1 MRRKNASSPR
11 TKVPIELTPLLDVIF
26 IILFIVIISNA
37 LNTKKVTAEAES
49 EAAAARREVSALEK
63 ELSARDQAAKEKDKE
78 IETLEAQLFDQ
89 EALKE
94 GYEQR
99 IAELEGT
106 VIGRRVKIVSVS
118 CIYDEKDSTHRKL
131 SAAAPGAEPLTID
144 FGNDTAEMSFARL
157 SNWLENYIETNTRAG
172 ADKSE
177 RVIIVLSVG
186 SERILKRDREAL
198 DRIIAGLEAKYVDV
212 Y

>member
-1 MRRKNASSPR
+1 MKRKNSSA
-11 TKVPIELTPLLDVIF
+11 PIELTPLLDVIF

-49 EAAAARREVSALEK
+49 EAAAARREVGELEK
-63 ELSARDQAAKEKDKE
+63 ELSARDRAAAEKDSE
-78 IETLEAQLFDQ
+78 IESLEAQLFDQ

-99 IAELEGT
+99 IEELEGS

-118 CIYDEKDSTHRKL
+118 CIYDEADTTHRKL
-131 SAAAPGAEPLTID
+131 AAAAPDGVFPSVD
-144 FGNDTAEMSFARL
+144 FNNDNAVSTFTRL
-157 SNWLENYIETNTRAG
+157 ERWLEEYVEANTRAG
-172 ADKSE
+172 AEKSE

-198 DRIIAGLEAKYVDV
+198 DRIIAGLEAKYDDV

>member
-1 MRRKNASSPR
+1 MKRKKPSSA
-11 TKVPIELTPLLDVIF
+11 PIELTPLLDVIF

-49 EAAAARREVSALEK
+49 EAAEARREVKLLESEAATK
-63 ELSARDQAAKEKDKE
+63 DQEIASLAAQ
-78 IETLEAQLFDQ
+78 IFDQ
-89 EALKE
+89 EAMTAQ
-94 GYEQR
+94 YEQR
-99 IAELEGT
+99 IDELEGS
-106 VIGRRVKIVSVS
+106 VIGRRVKIVSIS
-118 CIYDEKDSTHRKL
+118 CIYDEADTTRRRL
-131 SAAAPGAEPLTID
+131 TAAAPDAESFTVD
-144 FGNDTAEMSFARL
+144 FTSDTAEMSFGRL
-157 SNWLENYIETNTRAG
+157 NNWLEQYIENNTRAG

-198 DRIIAGLEAKYVDV
+198 DRIIAGLEAKYDDV

>member
-1 MRRKNASSPR
+1 MKRKNRSSA
-11 TKVPIELTPLLDVIF
+11 PIELTPLLDVIF

-49 EAAAARREVSALEK
+49 EVSDARREVKLLES
-63 ELSARDQAAKEKDKE
+63 EAARKDE
-78 IETLEAQLFDQ
+78 AIESLEAQIFDQ
-89 EALKE
+89 DAMAAQ
-94 GYEQR
+94 YEQR
-99 IAELEGT
+99 IDELEGS
-106 VIGRRVKIVSVS
+106 VIGRRVKIVSIS
-118 CIYDEKDSTHRKL
+118 CIYDEADTTRRRL
-131 SAAAPGAEPLTID
+131 TAAAPDAEAFTVD
-144 FGNDTAEMSFARL
+144 FTSDTAEMSFGRL
-157 SNWLENYIETNTRAG
+157 NNWLEQYIENNTRAG

-198 DRIIAGLEAKYVDV
+198 DRIIAGLEAKYDDV

>member
-1 MRRKNASSPR
+1 MKRKNRSSA
-11 TKVPIELTPLLDVIF
+11 PIELTPLLDVIF

-49 EAAAARREVSALEK
+49 EAREARREVKLLES
-63 ELSARDQAAKEKDKE
+63 EAAARDEE
-78 IETLEAQLFDQ
+78 IESLAAQIFDQ
-89 EALKE
+89 EAMAAQ
-94 GYEQR
+94 YEQR
-99 IAELEGT
+99 IDELEGS
-106 VIGRRVKIVSVS
+106 VIGRRVKIVSIS
-118 CIYDEKDSTHRKL
+118 CIYDEADTTRRRL
-131 SAAAPGAEPLTID
+131 MAAAPDAESFTVD
-144 FGNDTAEMSFARL
+144 FTSDTAEMSFGRL
-157 SNWLENYIETNTRAG
+157 NNWLEQYIENNTRAG

-198 DRIIAGLEAKYVDV
+198 DRIIAGLEAKYDDV

>member
-1 MRRKNASSPR
+1 MKRKKRSSA
-11 TKVPIELTPLLDVIF
+11 PIELTPLLDVIF

-49 EAAAARREVSALEK
+49 EAREARREVKRLES
-63 ELSARDQAAKEKDKE
+63 EAAAKDQE
-78 IETLEAQLFDQ
+78 IASLAAQIFDQ
-89 EALKE
+89 EAMAAQ
-94 GYEQR
+94 YEQR
-99 IAELEGT
+99 IDELEGS
-106 VIGRRVKIVSVS
+106 VIGRRVKIVSIS
-118 CIYDEKDSTHRKL
+118 CIYDEADTTRRRL
-131 SAAAPGAEPLTID
+131 TAAAPDAESFTVD
-144 FGNDTAEMSFARL
+144 FTSDTAEMSFGRL
-157 SNWLENYIETNTRAG
+157 NNWLEQYIENNTRAG

-198 DRIIAGLEAKYVDV
+198 DRIIAGLEAKYDDV